1 MTELLLRGPAADELI
16 ARRRELGIDTYDEM
30 WNGVYHVTPAGNG
43 EHGALQIGLGAVL
56 RDAGPRGTAATGP
69 INLGDEHNY
78 RVPDVALVARDQLDR
93 VWFPSALL
101 VGEVLSADDDTYEKF
116 DHYEAHGV
124 EEILVV
130 DPRRQCV
137 EIWLRQE
144 LGGYAKVRYSVL
156 LAGRSDDLIWAQILA

>member
-16 ARRRELGIDTYDEM
+16 ARRRQLGIDTYDEV
-30 WNGVYHVTPAGNG
+30 WDGVYHVTPAGNG
-43 EHGALQIGLGAVL
+43 EHGALQGGLMALLRGA
-56 RDAGPRGTAATGP
+56 RPAGTAATGP
-69 INLGDEHNY
+69 INLGDERNY

-93 VWFPSALL
+93 VWLPSALL
-101 VGEVLSADDDTYEKF
+101 VGEVLSPDDDTYDKF

-137 EIWLRQE
+137 EIWQRQE
-144 LGGYAKVRYSVL
+144 RGGYAKVHYSVL
-156 LAGRSDDLIWAQILA
+156 LTGRSDELIWAQINS